1 MQRSI
6 FITETIN
13 KDTASEI
20 IRLMKQ
26 MEQEG
31 NYPIKVYINC
41 YGGDVGAL
49 FSILDA
55 IKTCKCEVITVNI
68 GEADSAASLILAA
81 GVKGKRFV
89 TENSRVMLHEVHIS
103 TIIDGEPFSAVDSRL
118 QEWSILNERYL
129 TELSGLTGKT
139 LDQIKADISG
149 KDVFLTAEEAISY
162 GVADKIVTLE
172 DKERFN
178 LMRVGGK
185 TADEGGKPAPNKQE
199 SQMNKDE
206 MIAALKTQHGVDVA
220 AITAENSQ
228 LKEQLEAAKAETE
241 TLTASKKE
249 LEEKIAADKAALEA
263 SKKEAAFEA
272 VVKAGKE
279 FANMKEQVLATF
291 DSAEKIEAFYKDRPT
306 VLHTKPAGQDDGAI
320 AEDEV
325 TAKLI
330 KEGKITKEDADKYL
344 K

>member
-1 MQRSI
+1 
-6 FITETIN
+6 
-13 KDTASEI
+13 
-20 IRLMKQ
+20 
-26 MEQEG
+26 
-31 NYPIKVYINC
+31 
-41 YGGDVGAL
+41 
-49 FSILDA
+49 
-55 IKTCKCEVITVNI
+55 
-68 GEADSAASLILAA
+68 
-81 GVKGKRFV
+81 
-89 TENSRVMLHEVHIS
+89 
-103 TIIDGEPFSAVDSRL
+103 
-118 QEWSILNERYL
+118 
-129 TELSGLTGKT
+129 
-139 LDQIKADISG
+139 
-149 KDVFLTAEEAISY
+149 
-162 GVADKIVTLE
+162 
-172 DKERFN
+172 
-178 LMRVGGK
+178 MRVGGK

-330 KEGKITKEDADKYL
+330 KEGKITKEDAAKYL

>member
-6 FITETIN
+6 FISETIS
-13 KDTASEI
+13 KDYASEI
-20 IRLMKQ
+20 IRQMKD
-26 MEQEG
+26 MEQAG

-81 GVKGKRFV
+81 GAKGKRFV
-89 TENSRVMLHEVHIS
+89 TENSRVMLHEIQIS

-118 QEWSILNERYL
+118 QEWAILNDRYL
-129 TELSGLTGKT
+129 AELSGLTGKT
-139 LDQIKADISG
+139 IEQIKADISG
-149 KDVFLTAEEAISY
+149 KDVFLTAQEAIEY
-162 GVADKIVTLE
+162 GVADKIMTLE

-178 LMRVGGK
+178 LMKVGGK
-185 TADEGGKPAPNKQE
+185 TAEEGGKPAPKKQE
-199 SQMNKDE
+199 GQMTKDE
-206 MIAALKTQHGVDVA
+206 MIAALKNQGVDLA
-220 AITAENSQ
+220 ALTAENTQ
-228 LKEQLEAAKAETE
+228 LKEQLEAAKADNQ

-249 LEEKIAADKAALEA
+249 LEDKIAADTAALEA

-291 DSAEKIEAFYKDRPT
+291 ATAETIEAFYKDRPA
-306 VLHTKPAGQDDGAI
+306 VLHTAPAGKDDGVAV
-320 AEDEV
+320 EDEI

-330 KEGKITKEDADKYL
+330 KEGKITKEDAAKYL
-344 K
+344 TK

>member
-6 FITETIN
+6 FIYEAIN
-13 KDTASEI
+13 KDYASEI
-20 IRLMKQ
+20 IRQMKS

-55 IKTCKCEVITVNI
+55 IKTCKCEVITINI

-81 GVKGKRFV
+81 GAKGKRFV
-89 TENSRVMLHEVHIS
+89 TENSRVMLHEVQIS

-118 QEWSILNERYL
+118 QEWSILNDRYL
-129 TELSGLTGKT
+129 AELSGLTGKT
-139 LDQIKADISG
+139 MEQIKADISG
-149 KDVFLTAEEAISY
+149 KDVFLTAQEAIEY
-162 GVADKIVTLE
+162 GVADKVMTLE

-178 LMRVGGK
+178 LLKVGGK
-185 TADEGGKPAPNKQE
+185 TADEGGKPAPKQQE
-199 SQMNKDE
+199 GLMTKEE
-206 MIAALKTQHGVDVA
+206 MITALKNQGVDVA
-220 AITAENSQ
+220 ALTAESSQ
-228 LKEQLEAAKAETE
+228 LKEQLEAAKAENE
-241 TLTASKKE
+241 KLTASKKE
-249 LEEKIAADKAALEA
+249 LEEAIAANNAALEA

-279 FANMKEQVLATF
+279 FANMKEQVLSTF

-306 VLHTKPAGQDDGAI
+306 VLHTAPAGTDSGTVI
-320 AEDEV
+320 EDEV

-330 KEGKITKEDADKYL
+330 KEGKFTKEDAAKYL
-344 K
+344 NK